1 MPSIQ
6 LRGHK
11 NIISQNVTR
20 CTMATVQRLTGQ
32 VIRPSYCFRQE
43 WCSSSFIFS
52 QFLIWKC
59 DNKELG
65 LCEACF
71 RKGKCACAKAEKQR
85 ENWPPEEKSVWKTF
99 LHITIIAASAFQYKA
114 AWRQPWLC
122 FAALLLC
129 CCWTDTKVAPQ
140 ELDEFPSFFLFTVST
155 TGEKSPLCFPQNLRT
170 DWLKP
175 VAKCSV
181 IGWSPCSCVGH
192 AHRACGRLQEEF
204 CFSHGSWAGR
214 GGLSASCCLICF
226 QFWYFSGFLPNL
238 LLNGSE

>member
-1 MPSIQ
+1 MMFKQ
-6 LRGHK
+6 LHLFPVFDLEAL
-11 NIISQNVTR
+11 NWT
-20 CTMATVQRLTGQ
+20 
-32 VIRPSYCFRQE
+32 
-43 WCSSSFIFS
+43 
-52 QFLIWKC
+52 
-59 DNKELG
+59 ELG

-85 ENWPPEEKSVWKTF
+85 ENWPLKEKSGWKTF

-114 AWRQPWLC
+114 AWRRPWLC

-155 TGEKSPLCFPQNLRT
+155 TGEKSPLCLPQNLRT

-192 AHRACGRLQEEF
+192 AHRACGRLREEF